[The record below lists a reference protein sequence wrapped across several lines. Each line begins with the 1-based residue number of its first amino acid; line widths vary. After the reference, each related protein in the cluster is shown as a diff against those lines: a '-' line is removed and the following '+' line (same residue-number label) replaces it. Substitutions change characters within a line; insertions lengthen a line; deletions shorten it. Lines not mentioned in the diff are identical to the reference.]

1 MTAETETTAGAY
13 QVLAR
18 KWRPR
23 RFADLVG
30 QEHVVRTLSN
40 AVAQGRVVH
49 AYLFCGPRGVGKTTA
64 ARLLAMALNC
74 EKGPTPEPCG
84 TCQACLEIQ
93 SGSAVDV
100 HEIDGA
106 SNNGVDDVRTVREN
120 ARYLPARDRHKIYI
134 IDEVHML
141 SQAAFNALLKTL
153 EEPPPHVKFIFA
165 TTEVHK
171 VPETILSR
179 CQLHTFRRIPLA
191 LLVERLKRVAGEE
204 GFGLADEAL
213 SLLARQAEGGL
224 RDALSLLD
232 QVISACGSNPTAADI
247 ADALGAVERR
257 GVLAL
262 VSALCRRDAA
272 TVVRQ
277 LAEEYARGIE
287 PRRLCEALCQEMR
300 NLLVTRV
307 SGAPPGDLPDHEQKE
322 IADLA
327 KHSEPAQL
335 ARLFDLLHETL
346 GEMGRVFEPQLALE
360 VALMKGVYLAP
371 AADVGELIARTEHL
385 MKGLGPSASRSPRST
400 PIPTATQ
407 ISTVGSTTTAAV
419 AATATQSAT
428 VAPTPAPKISAT
440 PKTIAAAELI
450 NAIFARSPRI
460 GAALRHGR
468 VRAWGDGELT
478 IAYPQGDF
486 RFSLLRSEKAETE
499 RILAEEVGRPIRL
512 SLLEADVSE
521 DAPSQAEVEARDES
535 ARLAEIRASALESP
549 AVRDAV
555 RILGGTVDEVRV
567 VSKDRS
573 R

>member
-1 MTAETETTAGAY
+1 
-13 QVLAR
+13 
-18 KWRPR
+18 
-23 RFADLVG
+23 
-30 QEHVVRTLSN
+30 
-40 AVAQGRVVH
+40 
-49 AYLFCGPRGVGKTTA
+49 
-64 ARLLAMALNC
+64 
-74 EKGPTPEPCG
+74 
-84 TCQACLEIQ
+84 
-93 SGSAVDV
+93 VDV

-171 VPETILSR
+171 VPETIVSR

-232 QVISACGSNPTAADI
+232 QVVSACGPNPAAADI

-277 LAEEYARGIE
+277 LGEEYARGIE

-322 IADLA
+322 IAELA

-371 AADVGELIARTEHL
+371 AADVRELIARTEHL
-385 MKGLGPSASRSPRST
+385 MKGLGPPPSSRLPPATTSTIASTSAAAPTVTPTAAATTTPTPTAIPAARAA
-400 PIPTATQ
+400 PIPKTVTA
-407 ISTVGSTTTAAV
+407 
-419 AATATQSAT
+419 
-428 VAPTPAPKISAT
+428 PD
-440 PKTIAAAELI
+440 LI

-468 VRAWGDGELT
+468 VRVWGDGELT

-499 RILAEEVGRPIRL
+499 RILAEEAGRPIRL
-512 SLLEADVSE
+512 SLLEADVSD

>member
-1 MTAETETTAGAY
+1 MPADTEKTMGAY

-40 AVAQGRVVH
+40 AVAQGRVAH
-49 AYLFCGPRGVGKTTA
+49 AYLFCGPRGVGKTSA

-74 EKGPTPEPCG
+74 EKGPTAEPCG
-84 TCQACLEIQ
+84 VCQACLEIQ

-100 HEIDGA
+100 QEIDGA
-106 SNNGVDDVRTVREN
+106 SNNGVDDVRTIREN
-120 ARYLPARDRHKIYI
+120 ARYLPARDPNKIYI

-179 CQLHTFRRIPLA
+179 CQLHTFRRIPLSN
-191 LLVERLKRVAGEE
+191 LVERLKRVAEEE
-204 GFGLADEAL
+204 GFGLGDEAL

-232 QVISACGSNPTAADI
+232 QVVSACGPSPSTAEI

-257 GVLAL
+257 GVLTLA
-262 VSALCRRDAA
+262 SALCRRDAA

-277 LAEEYARGIE
+277 LAEQYARGID

-300 NLLVTRV
+300 NLLVARV
-307 SGAPPGDLPDHEQKE
+307 AGAPPSDLPDHEQKE
-322 IADLA
+322 IAELA
-327 KHSEPAQL
+327 KQAEPAQI

-346 GEMGRVFEPQLALE
+346 GEMGRAFEPQLALE
-360 VALMKGVYLAP
+360 VALLKGVYLAP
-371 AADVGELIARTEHL
+371 GAEVSELIARTEVL
-385 MKGLGPSASRSPRST
+385 MKGLGGGGRPATPTST
-400 PIPTATQ
+400 PKLNPSSSTHPGPPPRAGEENPTPTSGVVPTEAEGPHSKPSTPTPTA
-407 ISTVGSTTTAAV
+407 
-419 AATATQSAT
+419 
-428 VAPTPAPKISAT
+428 
-440 PKTIAAAELI
+440 LI
-450 NAIFARSPRI
+450 NAAFAQSPRI

-468 VRAWGDGELT
+468 LRIWRDGELAL
-478 IAYPQGDF
+478 AYPAGDF
-486 RFSLLRSEKAETE
+486 RLSLLRSEKAEAE
-499 RILAEEVGRPIRL
+499 RLLTAQAGRPIVL
-512 SLLEADVSE
+512 SLLEGETSE
-521 DAPSQAEVEARDES
+521 DAPSQAEVEARTES
-535 ARLAEIRASALESP
+535 ARLDQLRVTALESP

-567 VSKDRS
+567 LSKERP